1 MNRKIKTGI
10 ASYGM
15 SGKLFHAPF
24 IDGHDGFELTAV
36 VERSKDEAR
45 GRYPQVRRYR
55 SFDELIAD
63 PEPELIVVN
72 TPDTTHYGFCRQALL
87 AGKHVVV
94 EKPFVF
100 RVSEGEELKK
110 LAEERGLLLMVYQN
124 RRWDSDFRTVKQ
136 VLDSGVLGRVMEFI
150 SAYER
155 FRPAAPGVTWKET
168 AEGRRGTTYDLG
180 SHIVDQ
186 IVQLFGV
193 PEAVWATI
201 ERLRDGSEIDDYCQ
215 LQLLYPKLRV
225 TARAGFVMRDAG
237 PRFAVHGM
245 KGSFNKYGLDVQE
258 DALKRGE
265 KPGTPGWGVEPEA
278 IWGTIRTVAD
288 NGLTV
293 QGRVESLP
301 GDYSD
306 FYDNVYAVL
315 RRGAEPAVR
324 LEDSLNVIRIIEAA
338 FESNETG
345 RAVRLSPPSAAFL

>member
-1 MNRKIKTGI
+1 MKKSIKTGL

-36 VERSKDEAR
+36 AERSKDLVR
-45 GRYPQVRRYR
+45 QRYPHVRRVT

-63 PEPELIVVN
+63 AELELIVVN
-72 TPDTTHYGFCRQALL
+72 TPDTTHYDYCRAALL

-100 RVSEGEELKK
+100 ASAEAAELKR
-110 LAEERGLLLMVYQN
+110 LAEDRGLVLMVYQN
-124 RRWDSDFRTVKQ
+124 RRWDSDYLTVRQ
-136 VLDSGVLGRVMEFI
+136 LLDSGALGRVMEFV

-155 FRPAAPGVTWKET
+155 WRPATPGVSWKET

-186 IVQLFGV
+186 IVQLFGMPSGV
-193 PEAVWATI
+193 FALI
-201 ERLRDGSEIDDYCQ
+201 DRLRDGAAIDDWFQ
-215 LQLLYPKLRV
+215 IQLLYPRLHV
-225 TARAGFVMRDAG
+225 TARAGFAMRDAG
-237 PRFAVHGM
+237 PRFAIHGT
-245 KGSFNKYGLDVQE
+245 KGSFHKWGLDVQE

-265 KPGTPGWGVEPEA
+265 RPGTPGWGVEPQA
-278 IWGTIRTVAD
+278 LWGTIRAVAD

-293 QGRVESLP
+293 SGKVESLP
-301 GDYSD
+301 GNYFA

-315 RRGAEPAVR
+315 RQGAAPAIR
-324 LEDSLNVIRIIEAA
+324 LEDSVALIRLLEAA
-338 FESNETG
+338 FESSESG
-345 RAVRLSPPSAAFL
+345 RVVKL